1 MTYLENGYLTF
12 GYEFEGTGI
21 TLQQAQQIARDN
33 NWKHIIVKRDGT
45 HGVDFEINFPN
56 YPLCIEAYEE
66 INLILGTYKQHGA
79 KVTKACGGHVH
90 ISNRKVMG
98 ISKSDFFHNSKNHML
113 TALRDQFADRYNFH
127 TGKSYYNGGYYA
139 DQMPDALAIDFFRR
153 YSTHQ
158 NIMDAIQPRSRT
170 NHSMARPL
178 TPYADQINSSNS
190 ISQLVRMGLDR
201 KYLAVTLKHYNTH
214 GTIEVRQ
221 NTSNIEVDK
230 LWMFLKLMF
239 NMFKTSDSMRLD
251 YHNSTVT
258 RTTPVQP
265 YSTGTRL
272 ATIWE
277 MCRSEN
283 GATVEEMQIAT
294 GTSRQNIAGRISE
307 MRSRFGDQAIVTST
321 QQANGH
327 SYGSGDN
334 HCSYK
339 ILESFTTGNSEVKLK
354 RENQLP
360 TSSPWLEISDS
371 LYEQWQARIA
381 HLKRTAR
388 R

>member
-139 DQMPDALAIDFFRR
+139 DQ
-153 YSTHQ
+153 
-158 NIMDAIQPRSRT
+158 
-170 NHSMARPL
+170 
-178 TPYADQINSSNS
+178 INSSNS

-251 YHNSTVT
+251 YNNSTVT

-283 GATVEEMQIAT
+283 GATVEEMQVAT

-360 TSSPWLEISDS
+360 TSSPWLEVSDS